1 MSEFNEIL
9 CILQPKGYLAVRAK
23 ILNIEDIGP
32 IVLERSQKAKKIN
45 ITVKPFKGVRVAVPK
60 RVSYRKA
67 EQFAHSQA
75 AWIKKHLLNLK
86 RKEAV
91 CKRLSKHIPELDKGD
106 AKRKLVKRLA
116 ELAARHKFTY
126 NRVFIRDQKTRWGSC
141 SAKNNISLN
150 VNLARLPQKFSD
162 YVIVHELLHTRIKNH
177 GKKFWREL
185 DKIVENS
192 RGLRSQLK
200 DYGYLLGFW

>member
-1 MSEFNEIL
+1 M
-9 CILQPKGYLAVRAK
+9 VRSK

-32 IVLERSQKAKKIN
+32 ILLERSPKAKRIN

-60 RVSYRKA
+60 RVSYRRA
-67 EQFAHSQA
+67 EQFALSQS

-86 RKEAV
+86 RKEAAY
-91 CKRLSKHIPELDKGD
+91 KRLSENIPQLDEND

-116 ELAARHKFTY
+116 ELAAKHKFTY
-126 NRVFIRDQKTRWGSC
+126 NRVFIRNQKTRWGSC

-150 VNLARLPQKFSD
+150 VKLARLPQKFSD
-162 YVIVHELLHTRIKNH
+162 YVMIHELVHTRIKNH
-177 GKKFWREL
+177 GKNFWQQL
-185 DKIVENS
+185 DEIVEDS

-200 DYGYLLGFW
+200 EYGYLLGC